1 MTNDRMKTDYFLFEA
16 NMNILEKVEVEYATF
31 AGWQQSISN
40 CRNFEL
46 LPHNAKVYV
55 KFIQDYLQVPGK

>member
-1 MTNDRMKTDYFLFEA
+1 
-16 NMNILEKVEVEYATF
+16 MNILEKVEVEYATF

-46 LPHNAKVYV
+46 LPDNAKIYV
-55 KFIQDYLQVPGK
+55 KFIQDYLQVPGRRQMIESLFYL